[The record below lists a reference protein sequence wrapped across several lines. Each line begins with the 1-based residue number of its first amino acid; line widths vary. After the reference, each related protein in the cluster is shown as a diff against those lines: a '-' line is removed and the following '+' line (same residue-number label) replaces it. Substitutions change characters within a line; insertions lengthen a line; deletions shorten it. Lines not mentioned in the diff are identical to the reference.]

1 MLCCQ
6 CAQSSFPCP
15 DRARATASPFPRQPS
30 EVLAADHAGFAQQAP
45 NPYSARCAPR
55 PRPKAANAMARDGD
69 RYTLP
74 SRAPAPFTLLIIP
87 KGVGAPSRPL
97 PQRLWSEST
106 SRSAKRR
113 NVRFVI
119 PTALLLRDCFG
130 DDLTYFV
137 AEWRAED
144 VHARIGGRHP
154 HVCPAPGGKA
164 PAPPIL

>member
-1 MLCCQ
+1 
-6 CAQSSFPCP
+6 
-15 DRARATASPFPRQPS
+15 
-30 EVLAADHAGFAQQAP
+30 
-45 NPYSARCAPR
+45 
-55 PRPKAANAMARDGD
+55 MARDGD

-130 DDLTYFV
+130 DDLTYFFV

-144 VHARIGGRHP
+144 VHADIGGDSP
-154 HVCPAPGGKA
+154 QLGHVSG
-164 PAPPIL
+164 